1 MSAPSSF
8 STLPVSAAPAVAWPE
23 HGGPDAA
30 GPVRFDFSTNAN
42 PLPAPEDLWQV
53 LRQVNRCAYP
63 EPSYQALRAR
73 LGTWSGVGAERIV
86 PTAGSSE
93 AIRRLSLA
101 AHLQGWREVW
111 VPEPGYADYRVAAQ
125 MLGLRVHAWRTPE
138 QLMAGLRLHPRP
150 ALVWITE
157 PASPTGSSLPP
168 ELWPLLLARAHAS
181 GAHVVLDRAYEP
193 LRLYGRD
200 PVPPEVAQQCW
211 QMLSPNKALGLTG
224 IRAGWLVVPEHLPM
238 FMGEQVRALAPSWVL
253 SAEGVSLLQ
262 AWCQPSLQQW
272 LGECRITLR
281 QWRQAQRDQ
290 LAQLGWMQEDEDSVT
305 PFWLARPV
313 QEVADWPAYQAR
325 LRQASIK
332 LRDARSFGLP
342 GWVRISSQS
351 PTSVAA
357 LVAAWK
363 GTSPAD
369 TLPLASGA
377 PSRAVSCRAAEGE
390 TGSR

>member
-1 MSAPSSF
+1 MNKVGEDRGMSVPSSL
-8 STLPVSAAPAVAWPE
+8 STLSVSAAPAVAWPE

-42 PLPAPEDLWQV
+42 PLPAPEELWQV
-53 LRQVNRCAYP
+53 LRQVNRCCYP
-63 EPSYQALRAR
+63 EPSYRALRAC
-73 LGTWSGVGAERIV
+73 LGAWSGVGAERIV

-138 QLMAGLRLHPRP
+138 QLMAGLRSHPGP

-157 PASPTGSSLPP
+157 PASPTGGTLPP
-168 ELWPLLLARAHAS
+168 ELWPLLLARAHAG

-193 LRLYGRD
+193 LRLYGHD
-200 PVPPEVAQQCW
+200 PVPPDVAQQCW

-238 FMGEQVRALAPSWVL
+238 LMGEQVRALAPSWVL
-253 SAEGVSLLQ
+253 SAEGVGLLQ
-262 AWCQPSLQQW
+262 TWCEPSLQQW
-272 LGECRITLR
+272 LSECRTTLR

-305 PFWLARPV
+305 PFWLARPMEAV
-313 QEVADWPAYQAR
+313 LDWTERQAQ

-342 GWVRISSQS
+342 GWVRISTQS
-351 PTSVAA
+351 PTTVAA
-357 LVAAWK
+357 LRDAW
-363 GTSPAD
+363 
-369 TLPLASGA
+369 
-377 PSRAVSCRAAEGE
+377 RAAARP
-390 TGSR
+390 SA